1 MCVCLQL
8 SLSRSRERTAVRELE
23 AANGVRASL
32 EEELHQMRTG
42 MSVDAVQ
49 MTELQD
55 SLEAEQY
62 FTTLYKTQVKEL
74 KEELQENTRL
84 MEDMEKDHK
93 TYQEQVRE

>member
-1 MCVCLQL
+1 
-8 SLSRSRERTAVRELE
+8 
-23 AANGVRASL
+23 
-32 EEELHQMRTG
+32 

-74 KEELQENTRL
+74 KEEVDDRTKL
-84 MEDMEKDHK
+84 MGELEKDLLTSH
-93 TYQEQVRE
+93 EQVRALILRLSIDTLTQNGYSDSVLIL